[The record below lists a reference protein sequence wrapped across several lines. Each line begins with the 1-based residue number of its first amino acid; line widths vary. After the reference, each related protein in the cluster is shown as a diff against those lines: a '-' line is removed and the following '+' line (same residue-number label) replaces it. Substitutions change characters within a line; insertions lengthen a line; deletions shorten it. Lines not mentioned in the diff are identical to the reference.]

1 MIPAGFSVQN
11 PKRVLISA
19 PPLRSP
25 SAAVAPS
32 GADDGD
38 GPACGAMPRTLA
50 SRDGDT
56 ASPIPDAMMRSRDP
70 SLGLAGARVG
80 RSIATGAP
88 SRLSEEVWCGL
99 AARDAGGPESCAPSR
114 CSTDCA
120 GTRYTRSAGACV
132 LPEFEC

>member
-1 MIPAGFSVQN
+1 
-11 PKRVLISA
+11 
-19 PPLRSP
+19 
-25 SAAVAPS
+25 
-32 GADDGD
+32 
-38 GPACGAMPRTLA
+38 MPRTLA

-120 GTRYTRSAGACV
+120 GARYTRSAELVDYHYCEYQKAEEYKREKHNIVVQCATTN
-132 LPEFEC
+132 